1 LNIGI
6 THIGNKMSKY
16 KSNKNLTFEKDSKKS
31 YVFIKEGSKD
41 VGMLMWHY
49 KKKIWLFERH

>member
-1 LNIGI
+1 
-6 THIGNKMSKY
+6 MSKY